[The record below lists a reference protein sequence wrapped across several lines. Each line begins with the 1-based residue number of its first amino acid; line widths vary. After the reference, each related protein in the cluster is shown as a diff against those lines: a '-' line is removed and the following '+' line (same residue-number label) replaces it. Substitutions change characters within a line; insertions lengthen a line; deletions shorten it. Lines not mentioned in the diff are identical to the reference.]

1 MLERLS
7 FAVVA
12 IAILVPGFKVV
23 TARNLVHTVLW
34 LGVMLA
40 ATAALFVMLQ
50 APFIAAIQ
58 LMLYTGGLL
67 TLMLFGVMLTRR
79 DEGFTVVPNPSHR
92 RVIGGLFATAVF
104 ALLTLAI
111 ARTRELPAQLAGPAI
126 DAQALGVL
134 FFVGH
139 ALAFEVLA
147 LLLLAATLGAI
158 IVARRSDAEMHAG
171 GEVSRIPARKPL
183 PEPTEARPAPEGGR

>member
-12 IAILVPGFKVV
+12 VAILLPGFKVV

-79 DEGFTVVPNPSHR
+79 DEGFTTVPNPTHR
-92 RVIGGLFATAVF
+92 HVIGGSFACAVF
-104 ALLTLAI
+104 ALLAVAI
-111 ARTRELPAQLAGPAI
+111 ERTGTLPAEIAAPSI
-126 DAQALGVL
+126 SVQALGVL

-158 IVARRSDAEMHAG
+158 IVARRTDAEAHPAA
-171 GEVSRIPARKPL
+171 EVTGIPARKPL
-183 PEPTEARPAPEGGR
+183 PEPGHAVSEGRV